1 MVKIVYFMTP
11 LSNGGIEKM
20 VISWIEHMNANEV
33 HIDIVPQGIKNEEAK
48 RHLES
53 LGCNIYNMP
62 LRQRN
67 IIQKISFIRKL
78 FKSNHYDIVHVHTS
92 VAFDFL
98 PLVIAKYFS
107 IKHRIMHS
115 HNTNTFNNSY
125 IKKWTQNISKFFSR
139 YYATHFFACSKDAGY
154 NMFGEKKIKDKLIVV
169 KNGIEVEKF
178 KFNAYKRKQI
188 RDEYGLSEKIVF
200 GHIGRFNKQKN
211 HNFLIE
217 TFYQITKLRENVI
230 LLLIGEG
237 ELVGN
242 CKRQVEEL
250 GISDKVFFLG
260 VRKNVNDY
268 LQAMDIFMFPSLYEG
283 LGVVLIEAQCSGLP
297 CIVSKEI
304 VDEAILTDKIEKIDL
319 KLTALDWA
327 NIAVDRINSE
337 EMRNNAWIDVMKND
351 YSIKS
356 SSEWLEHFYL
366 NLVK

>member
-1 MVKIVYFMTP
+1 M
-11 LSNGGIEKM
+11 
-20 VISWIEHMNANEV
+20 
-33 HIDIVPQGIKNEEAK
+33 
-48 RHLES
+48 
-53 LGCNIYNMP
+53 
-62 LRQRN
+62 
-67 IIQKISFIRKL
+67 
-78 FKSNHYDIVHVHTS
+78 
-92 VAFDFL
+92 
-98 PLVIAKYFS
+98 
-107 IKHRIMHS
+107 
-115 HNTNTFNNSY
+115 
-125 IKKWTQNISKFFSR
+125 
-139 YYATHFFACSKDAGY
+139 
-154 NMFGEKKIKDKLIVV
+154 
-169 KNGIEVEKF
+169 
-178 KFNAYKRKQI
+178 
-188 RDEYGLSEKIVF
+188 
-200 GHIGRFNKQKN
+200 
-211 HNFLIE
+211 
-217 TFYQITKLRENVI
+217 I

-242 CKRQVEEL
+242 CKRQIEEL